1 MIGPIGQRVF
11 GVWLAALLACLA
23 VLCLSGLAHAQ
34 QAAQPRRVG
43 VILVGVSLDS
53 SETQAFRQGLKDA
66 GYVEGRD
73 VTVDWRPANGDYARA
88 PELAADLVQ
97 RKVDVIV
104 VESTPAALAAKR
116 ATSTIPIV
124 MALVSDPVG
133 SELVASL
140 ARPGGNITG
149 LTNQTVDLAAKRL
162 QLLKEVIPKARH
174 VAVLFNPDSP
184 PNRVM
189 IRLLNDAAPVVGVE
203 LRAIAVRT
211 AEELRATFRG
221 LNRSNADAIFIIDD
235 GFMAAH
241 REEILRLG
249 MNPRLPIIYADTAAA
264 RRGVL
269 LSYAV
274 SHPAL
279 FRRAAGYY
287 VDKILKGAKPADL
300 QVEQPTTFELVVNL
314 RTAKTLGITVPHSIL
329 VRADEVIR

>member
-1 MIGPIGQRVF
+1 MTGRIGRRVF
-11 GVWLAALLACLA
+11 ASWVAALLASLV
-23 VLCLSGLAHAQ
+23 VLYLPVSAHAQ

-43 VILVGVSLDS
+43 VILVGVFLDS
-53 SETQAFRQGLKDA
+53 NETQAFRKGLKDA
-66 GYVEGRD
+66 GYVEGHD
-73 VTVDWRPANGDYARA
+73 VVIEWRPANGDYART

-133 SELVASL
+133 SGLVASL
-140 ARPGGNITG
+140 ARPGDNVTG

-162 QLLKEVIPKARH
+162 QLLKEVVPKAQH
-174 VAVLFNPDSP
+174 VAVLFNADTP

-189 IRLLNDAAPVVGVE
+189 TRRLNDAAPLVGVE
-203 LRAIAVRT
+203 LREMPVRT
-211 AEELRATFRG
+211 ADELRAAFRAV
-221 LNRSNADAIFIIDD
+221 NRSNADAVFIIDD

-241 REEILRLG
+241 REEILQLG
-249 MNPRLPIIYADTAAA
+249 MSTRRPIIYADTEAA

-279 FRRAAGYY
+279 FHRAAHYY
-287 VDKILKGAKPADL
+287 VDKILRGAKPADL
-300 QVEQPTTFELVVNL
+300 QVEQPTTFQLVVNL
-314 RTAKTLGITVPHSIL
+314 RTAKALGITIPPSVL
-329 VRADEVIR
+329 LRADEVIR